1 MVEYI
6 GYPSSKNGVLLQG
19 GQSIEDLIF
28 KIGFYLAL
36 PSTQAGVRGG
46 RSTRTQVPEALN

>member
-36 PSTQAGVRGG
+36 PSTQAGGG
-46 RSTRTQVPEALN
+46 EAEALVPRCLRH